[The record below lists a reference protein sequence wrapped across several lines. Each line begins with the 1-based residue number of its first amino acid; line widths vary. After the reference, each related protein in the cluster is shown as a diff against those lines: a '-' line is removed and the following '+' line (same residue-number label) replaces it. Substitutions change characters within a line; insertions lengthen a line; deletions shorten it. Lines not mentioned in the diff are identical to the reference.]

1 MSGTGTLVTRAY
13 RNFRG
18 VDFRGEDVDL
28 SRSPDSLNM
37 WKDYRQLD
45 SVRTRP
51 SLELVMHTAETV
63 YGIFFLDD
71 RMFIHYGAEMWD
83 RSEDGSAYRVI
94 GAYDNWLKEAPGVA
108 SFIWAEEYGDN
119 LFFLTGENYLKYDGN
134 AFHVEGY
141 IPTTTIGRKPSGGG
155 VTHEAVNLLTP
166 ERKNSFLADGEST
179 EYLLDTQQI
188 DEPERSHT
196 VFVTV
201 NGERVDRDKF
211 TVDYA
216 AGKVTFAEPPP
227 APETDG
233 QDNVVIQ
240 FSKTVPGYRERITK
254 CTLCV
259 PFDNRIFFSGNPDH
273 PNMLWHSALN
283 DPAYIPDLN
292 YYQEGVDSAKIRGM
306 VAGNN
311 TLWVFREDCDGGNT
325 VYYHTPTL
333 DADYGKIYPS
343 THSSAA
349 IGCVGKAIN
358 FNDDIVFFSRRGM
371 EGISGDI
378 TTEQAVSHR
387 SSLVD
392 RKLLAEARYQ
402 DMILAEWNGYLMVF
416 IGKKC
421 FLADSR
427 AKFRNGNDVEYE
439 WYYWELEQAVTCAKT
454 HDGVLYLG
462 TNDGVYTLTGDADLE
477 SHWVTSKDRFGYPN
491 MRKTTNKKGCVVE
504 ATGDVAVEVRTNGT
518 DFATIGSFNAV
529 TDAFVARIKCKKF
542 KDIQLKFRSST
553 RFSLEVGTLECYIG
567 GYIKR

>member
-1 MSGTGTLVTRAY
+1 MSGTGTLVTRKY

-37 WKDYRQLD
+37 WRDYKSLGGIT
-45 SVRTRP
+45 TRP
-51 SLELVMHTAETV
+51 SMKLLMETAECV
-63 YGIFFLDD
+63 HGIFFLGD
-71 RMFIHYGAEMWD
+71 RMFVHYGAEMWERD
-83 RSEDGSAYRVI
+83 SDGNLYQVMHPVEDPYLSEVPA
-94 GAYDNWLKEAPGVA
+94 AA
-108 SFIWAEEYGDN
+108 SFVWATEFGSE
-119 LFFLTGENYLKYDGN
+119 LFMLTGENYIKYDGN
-134 AFHVEGY
+134 ASPVHGY
-141 IPTTTIGRKPSGGG
+141 IPTTSIGRKPSGGG
-155 VTHEAVNLLTP
+155 VAHEAVNLLTP
-166 ERKNSFLADGEST
+166 ERINTFLADGVST
-179 EYLLDTQQI
+179 DYFLDAQDI
-188 DEPERSHT
+188 DESERVS
-196 VFVTV
+196 VQI
-201 NGERVDRDKF
+201 NGEHLKSSAY

-216 AGKVTFAEPPP
+216 AGKVIFSEAPP
-227 APETDG
+227 APATGG
-233 QDNVVIQ
+233 QDNVSIR
-240 FSKTVPGYRERITK
+240 FFKTVPGYRQRITK

-292 YYQEGVDSAKIRGM
+292 YYQEGVDSAPIRGI

-311 TLWVFREDCDGGNT
+311 ALWVFREASNTDNT
-325 VYYHTPTL
+325 VFYHTPTL

-343 THSSAA
+343 THGSASL
-349 IGCVGKAIN
+349 GCVGGAIN
-358 FNDDIVFFSRRGM
+358 FNDDIVFFSHRGM

-378 TTEQAVSHR
+378 TTEQAISHR

-392 RKLLAEARYQ
+392 RKMIGEAGYR

-439 WYYWELEQAVTCAKT
+439 WFYWELEQTVTCAKV

-462 TNDGVYTLTGDADLE
+462 AQDGVYTLTGLDALP
-477 SHWVTSKDRFGYPN
+477 SYWTTTKDEFGYPN
-491 MRKTTNKKGCVVE
+491 MRKTTNKKGCTVE
-504 ATGDVAVEVRTNGT
+504 ATGDVTVEVRTNGT
-518 DFATIGSFNAV
+518 EFAPVGIFPSV
-529 TDAFVARIKCKKF
+529 TDFFVPRIKCKKF

-553 RFSLEVGTLECYIG
+553 RFSLEAGTLECYIG

>member
-1 MSGTGTLVTRAY
+1 MSGTGTLVTRNY

-51 SLELVMHTAETV
+51 SLELVMNTAEAV
-63 YGIFFLDD
+63 YGIFFLGD
-71 RMFIHYGAEMWD
+71 RMFVHYGTEMWERD
-83 RSEDGSAYRVI
+83 PDGKFYQVMHPVEDPYLS
-94 GAYDNWLKEAPGVA
+94 EAPAAA
-108 SFIWAEEYGDN
+108 SFVWGTEYGSD
-119 LFFLTGENYLKYDGN
+119 LFMLTGENYIKYDGN
-134 AFHVEGY
+134 ASPVHGY
-141 IPTTTIGRKPSGGG
+141 IPTTSIGRKPSGGG
-155 VTHEAVNLLTP
+155 VVHEAVNLINPRRINT
-166 ERKNSFLADGEST
+166 FLADGVSTDYFLDAQDIDESERVSVQING
-179 EYLLDTQQI
+179 EYLK
-188 DEPERSHT
+188 SSAY
-196 VFVTV
+196 
-201 NGERVDRDKF
+201 

-216 AGKVTFAEPPP
+216 TGKVIFNEAP
-227 APETDG
+227 AAPATDG

-240 FSKTVPGYRERITK
+240 FSKTVPGYRERIAK

-259 PFDNRIFFSGNPDH
+259 PFDNRIFFSGNPDY
-273 PNMLWHSALN
+273 PNTVWHSALN
-283 DPAYIPDLN
+283 DPAYVRDID
-292 YYQEGVDSAKIRGM
+292 YYQEGVDSAHIRGM

-311 TLWVFREDCDGGNT
+311 ALWVFREDCAGGNT
-325 VYYHTPTL
+325 VYYHTPTI
-333 DADYGKIYPS
+333 DGDYGKIYPS
-343 THSSAA
+343 AHSSAS

-358 FNDDIVFFSRRGM
+358 FNDDIVFFSHRGM

-378 TTEQAVSHR
+378 TTEQAISHR

-402 DMILAEWNGYLMVF
+402 DMILAEWNGYLLVF
-416 IGKKC
+416 AGKNC
-421 FLADSR
+421 YLADSR

-439 WYYWELEQAVTCAKT
+439 WFYWQLEQAVTCAQT

-462 TNDGVYTLTGDADLE
+462 TDAGVYTLTGDADLE
-477 SHWVTSKDRFGYPN
+477 SYWVTSKDRFGYPN

-518 DFATIGSFNAV
+518 DFATIGSFNGV
-529 TDAFVARIKCKKF
+529 TDAFVPRIKCKKF

-553 RFSLEVGTLECYIG
+553 RFSLEAGTLECYIG